1 MPDEAAPPTELAHFL
16 ARCERLAEEIAIWGQ
31 GAGATRLCLVT
42 YVTAET
48 PPLAY
53 VTSVRALVCR
63 GDEVL
68 VVRDP
73 SGYHVIPGG
82 RREAGE
88 TLEETLRREV
98 LEETG
103 WALGPITPFGLLHFH
118 HLGPQLPGYHSPYP
132 DFLHAVYLAEA
143 GGFVPGALV
152 TGEQAYELEAGFRPL
167 AEIDGL
173 GLPLGQRRLLAAA
186 LGQRATVGRGP
197 ACLRR

>member
-1 MPDEAAPPTELAHFL
+1 MPDEAALPAELARFL
-16 ARCERLAEEIAIWGQ
+16 ARCGRLAEEIAIWGQ
-31 GAGATRLCLVT
+31 GAGATRLRLT
-42 YVTAET
+42 SYLTAET

-53 VTSVRALVCR
+53 VTSVRSLVFR

-73 SGYHVIPGG
+73 DGYHVIPGG
-82 RREAGE
+82 RREVGE

-103 WALGPITPFGLLHFH
+103 WALGPITPFGLMHFR
-118 HLGPQLPGYHSPYP
+118 HLGPQLPGYRYPYP

-143 GGFVPGALV
+143 GRFVPGALV

-167 AEIDGL
+167 AEVAGL
-173 GLPLGQRRLLAAA
+173 GLPLGQRRLLDAALERHAAA
-186 LGQRATVGRGP
+186 GVLPRP
-197 ACLRR
+197 LR